1 MTSALLTALNQKYI
15 NSARVR
21 SKFFSLLPLSYTFR
35 LVQKICI
42 FFFFAFLLEYIY
54 PSTLLAVTSVRVSV
68 HGVFVPPYSFDGC
81 IHTGICLFA
90 ELWGVSNRFL
100 WWEYICTDIVLA
112 NRRSSRISS
121 KPDLH
126 GRFVSVVEKFPGQTY
141 EWYCANALVL
151 CLQWFAADCIAI
163 FRSCTSVWQGG
174 FSVRDATLVDTLE
187 SVACWKVRVGSC
199 VRDAVAVSA
208 DTLEKAS
215 WLRFCLR
222 GNTGVKSSQMGPHFF
237 LDLQGDIARNA
248 PLYIA
253 SIYTCAKCLAELVCR
268 AFDAVAVA
276 NSYFRERWLVERV

>member
-1 MTSALLTALNQKYI
+1 MSVCGAVGSEQLFPVVKKRVKPFTEALWRQAW
-15 NSARVR
+15 R
-21 SKFFSLLPLSYTFR
+21 PL
-35 LVQKICI
+35 
-42 FFFFAFLLEYIY
+42 
-54 PSTLLAVTSVRVSV
+54 
-68 HGVFVPPYSFDGC
+68 
-81 IHTGICLFA
+81 
-90 ELWGVSNRFL
+90 
-100 WWEYICTDIVLA
+100 DIVLA
-112 NRRSSRISS
+112 NRRSSRIPS

-151 CLQWFAADCIAI
+151 CLQWFAADYIAI

-187 SVACWKVRVGSC
+187 SVACWKSYDDLGVSFLDCPPSYILDLQETYARTFFCIVSTVFVTVTLAILAIANGTLCSSMSSRVGSC